1 MSELGRWSLGV
12 FFSVYLGDVE
22 GFRGWRLASSRHA
35 RQLGLSVRIE
45 TRVLADGSRLGLG
58 WLANGLRA
66 EWPRFVETAGEIAAM
81 SYGNETD
88 ESRNV
93 IAVRVSLLQR
103 EVSFR
108 LPLASPQRLYYAR
121 VRSGWVFSDDLRLVT
136 SLTNARL
143 DAHAVYLL
151 FQYGAV
157 PPGVALFSEVR
168 RAPNGHMLVAGL
180 ADNSVRC
187 TQLTDPSG
195 PQPFAGTPEDAERV
209 LTDQLDKIL
218 DPLPRGAVL
227 YFSGGVDSGL
237 LAARIAQLGR
247 QDVQLV
253 SFAFDGD
260 DMEYQIAARMASHL
274 RLRCERVSCDPG
286 QAVGV
291 LERARQDY
299 SFPFGDISTIP
310 TNLLVQA
317 SLSQAASAATV
328 VEGTGADG
336 SFGLGALFRKWRL
349 VYAAP
354 QSVRRLIAGLYD
366 LLSLWRTDSR
376 IERLSRFVRKS
387 AVLPLTHAVLAQNAL
402 HGIAYDAPRDALGE
416 LSLIGT
422 RYLDDLGRN
431 LPPQDRLTL
440 FDLLWV
446 CAGRMA
452 PKTFDP
458 LRTRG
463 IRPIYPFLE
472 PSVLALS
479 SRLSWDVKCPLGV
492 PKGLLKRALSR
503 HVPAGWV
510 YRRKIGFTRRSLAR
524 AVFQS
529 APVQEFLHDVV
540 LSPHN
545 PLRVFFRRDVVQQM
559 IKRARHDSLSVGAY
573 TFLWTVAFA
582 SSWLRVKSDPAMD
595 IDDPMVPVTA
605 VPSISC

>member
-1 MSELGRWSLGV
+1 
-12 FFSVYLGDVE
+12 
-22 GFRGWRLASSRHA
+22 
-35 RQLGLSVRIE
+35 
-45 TRVLADGSRLGLG
+45 
-58 WLANGLRA
+58 
-66 EWPRFVETAGEIAAM
+66 
-81 SYGNETD
+81 
-88 ESRNV
+88 
-93 IAVRVSLLQR
+93 
-103 EVSFR
+103 
-108 LPLASPQRLYYAR
+108 
-121 VRSGWVFSDDLRLVT
+121 VFSDDLRLVT

-422 RYLDDLGRN
+422 RYLDDFGRN

-545 PLRVFFRRDVVQQM
+545 LLRVFFRRDVVQQM

>member
-35 RQLGLSVRIE
+35 RRLGLSLKFE
-45 TRVLADGSRLGLG
+45 TRVLADGSRLGLV
-58 WLANGLRA
+58 WLANGLRTH
-66 EWPRFVETAGEIAAM
+66 WPRFVETAGEIAAM
-81 SYGNETD
+81 SYGDETD

-93 IAVRVSLLQR
+93 IGVRVSLLQR
-103 EVSFR
+103 EVTFR

-143 DAHAVYLL
+143 DARAVYLL

-157 PPGVALFSEVR
+157 PPGVALFSEVQ

-187 TQLTDPSG
+187 TQLADPSG

-209 LTDQLDKIL
+209 LTDQLDTIL
-218 DPLPRGAVL
+218 EPLPRGAVL

-247 QDVQLV
+247 NDVQLV
-253 SFAFDGD
+253 SFAFDGAD
-260 DMEYQIAARMASHL
+260 SEYHMATRMATHL
-274 RLRCERVSCDPG
+274 GLRCERASYEPG

-317 SLSQAASAATV
+317 SLPHAASAATV

-336 SFGLGALFRKWRL
+336 SFGLGALFRKWHL

-402 HGIAYDAPRDALGE
+402 QGIAYDAPRDAGE

-422 RYLDDLGRN
+422 RCLDDFGRN
-431 LPPQDRLTL
+431 LTPQDRLTL

-472 PSVLALS
+472 PPLLALS

-492 PKGLLKRALSR
+492 PKGLLKRALAR
-503 HVPAGWV
+503 HVPAEWV
-510 YRRKIGFTRRSLAR
+510 YRRKMGFTRRSLAR

-545 PLRVFFRRDVVQQM
+545 PLRMFFRRDVVQQM
-559 IKRARHDSLSVGAY
+559 IERTRHDALSVGAY

-582 SSWLRVKSDPAMD
+582 SSWLRVESGAAVDSDH
-595 IDDPMVPVTA
+595 PMVPVTA

>member
-108 LPLASPQRLYYAR
+108 LPLASPQCLYYAR

-422 RYLDDLGRN
+422 RYLDDFGRN